1 MNTGLYCCHLVLSL
15 GLFFSQ
21 APQEICH
28 EREAETNKRPLM
40 TLSGS
45 DIRFGVLESVEEVIL
60 EQLDLLTGSG
70 VKLYNIADALLR
82 FFLLVRSLKNLQ

>member
-1 MNTGLYCCHLVLSL
+1 
-15 GLFFSQ
+15 
-21 APQEICH
+21 
-28 EREAETNKRPLM
+28 M

-70 VKLYNIADALLR
+70 VKLYNIADALLCL
-82 FFLLVRSLKNLQ
+82 FLLVRSLKNLQ